1 MVRNL
6 RIIRKMVYRFKLVSD
21 EVNNFMREIECDSE
35 NTFLELRNCILES
48 VDYSKDE
55 LDSFFMCNDDW
66 EMEEEIT
73 LEDMG
78 NTSSD
83 RDTWLMENTPISELV
98 EDEGQKLVFQF
109 DYMTERGFF
118 MELKEIIPG
127 RNLVEPICTMKRGKA
142 PKQFKEMDDFENRA
156 ATVKTVTPDVVD
168 VDPLDL
174 SQFGEANFDDEEL
187 REGFDIMDMN

>member
-142 PKQFKEMDDFENRA
+142 PKQFKEMDDFENRD

>member
-1 MVRNL
+1 
-6 RIIRKMVYRFKLVSD
+6 MVYRFKLVSD
-21 EVNNFMREIECDSE
+21 EASNFMREIEVDSE

-48 VDYSKDE
+48 VGYSKDE

-83 RDTWLMENTPISELV
+83 RDMWLMDSTPISELV

-127 RNLVEPICTMKRGKA
+127 RNLVEPVCTMKRGKA
-142 PKQFKEMDDFENRA
+142 PQQFKEIDDFENRTA
-156 ATVKTVTPDVVD
+156 AVKSIAPDVAD
-168 VDPLDL
+168 VDTLDL
-174 SQFGEANFDDEEL
+174 GQFGEPGFDEEDL
-187 REGFDIMDMN
+187 ESGFDIMDMN

>member
-6 RIIRKMVYRFKLVSD
+6 RIIRKMVYRFNLVSD

>member
-1 MVRNL
+1 
-6 RIIRKMVYRFKLVSD
+6 MVYRFKLVSD
-21 EVNNFMREIECDSE
+21 EVNNFMREIEVDSE

-48 VDYSKDE
+48 VGYTKDE

-83 RDTWLMENTPISELV
+83 RDTWLMENTPVSELI

-142 PKQFKEMDDFENRA
+142 PKQFKEVDDLESRVA
-156 ATVKTVTPDVVD
+156 PVKAVTPDVSD

-174 SQFGEANFDDEEL
+174 SQFEEANFDDDDL

>member
-1 MVRNL
+1 
-6 RIIRKMVYRFKLVSD
+6 
-21 EVNNFMREIECDSE
+21 MREIEVDSE

-48 VDYSKDE
+48 VGYTKDE

-83 RDTWLMENTPISELV
+83 RDTWLMENTPVSELI

-127 RNLVEPICTMKRGKA
+127 RNLVGPICTMKRGKA
-142 PKQFKEMDDFENRA
+142 PKQFKEVDDFESRVA
-156 ATVKTVTPDVVD
+156 PVKTVTPDVSD

-174 SQFGEANFDDEEL
+174 SQFEEANFDDDDL